1 MPPARAASPT
11 GLSRE
16 SPMSRAVLS
25 LCLFG
30 AALATANILIMHRP
44 SCPSGGANVFAAYE
58 ETSPGTAAAAPAQA
72 VKAKP
77 AQAPKDTAAKPAQRK
92 AAKTLDAKPAAAKDL
107 DQTGSVDRKTREQS
121 ENPAPVSQTELGDQ
135 QVRFGGD
142 EQWAEV
148 VLAARA
154 HSAASVASPTVRHYR
169 VGTRLKVIDRESSWI
184 KVSDPT
190 SSNQGWIYEKYLM
203 LKEGPDKKQVR
214 ESGQSQKT
222 AQAESNA
229 PDHPNLAAPAQPGP
243 YVRPY
248 TRKQGWRRPY
258 RLVWPPVGLAIRVY
272 PGW

>member
-1 MPPARAASPT
+1 MN
-11 GLSRE
+11 
-16 SPMSRAVLS
+16 RAVLS

-30 AALATANILIMHRP
+30 AALATANILIMQRP
-44 SCPSGGANVFAAYE
+44 SCPAGGANVFAAYE

-72 VKAKP
+72 AKAQP
-77 AQAPKDTAAKPAQRK
+77 AQAPKGQAANPTQGQ
-92 AAKTLDAKPAAAKDL
+92 AAKTVGAKPAAAKDL
-107 DQTGSVDRKTREQS
+107 DQTGSVDRKTQEQS
-121 ENPAPVSQTELGDQ
+121 EKPAPVSQTELGDQ
-135 QVRFGGD
+135 QVKFGGD

-154 HSAASVASPTVRHYR
+154 HSAASVSSPTVRHYR

-190 SSNQGWIYEKYLM
+190 TGNQGWIYEKYLM
-203 LKEGPDKKQVR
+203 LKEGSGKKQV
-214 ESGQSQKT
+214 EDPGQSQRT
-222 AQAESNA
+222 AQAEPNA
-229 PDHPNLAAPAQPGP
+229 PDDPNLAAPAPPGP
-243 YVRPY
+243 YARPY